1 MAQPAWMWRAYPDVL
16 RAGADGQRQHHGRRT
31 NYCPSS
37 PNYRRL
43 AEEMA
48 ARLAQRYHQHPAL
61 VAWHVSNEYGGA
73 CYCDTCA
80 AAFRAWLQ
88 QRYSSLDELN
98 HRW

>member
-1 MAQPAWMWRAYPDVL
+1 
-16 RAGADGQRQHHGRRT
+16 
-31 NYCPSS
+31 
-37 PNYRRL
+37 
-43 AEEMA
+43 MA